1 MLNSFRPYVKALT
14 SDVSDGFNDGKI
26 IKDTP
31 SDAYGDYVA
40 AAEKE
45 KCYYEYFDDSSDF
58 TNTVICG
65 DQTFTYSVDFV
76 LPYAAKYTDFEKFD
90 DSNDF
95 SAVIAV
101 SYADKRIL
109 LCGDMGNDRE
119 TDILNAYKTDPIRMK
134 CDVLKVAHHGSE
146 NSSGRAFISA
156 VDPDYAVISCGLE
169 NSYGHPSKKVVDELL
184 GKATI
189 YRTDMQGVIKLVITA
204 DPSDD
209 IAFSVECDKNDD
221 YLYYSPA
228 EYAPYI
234 NIIKGNKK
242 R

>member
-1 MLNSFRPYVKALT
+1 M
-14 SDVSDGFNDGKI
+14 
-26 IKDTP
+26 
-31 SDAYGDYVA
+31 
-40 AAEKE
+40 
-45 KCYYEYFDDSSDF
+45 
-58 TNTVICG
+58 
-65 DQTFTYSVDFV
+65 
-76 LPYAAKYTDFEKFD
+76 
-90 DSNDF
+90 
-95 SAVIAV
+95 
-101 SYADKRIL
+101 
-109 LCGDMGNDRE
+109 
-119 TDILNAYKTDPIRMK
+119 
-134 CDVLKVAHHGSE
+134 
-146 NSSGRAFISA
+146 
-156 VDPDYAVISCGLE
+156 
-169 NSYGHPSKKVVDELL
+169 VDELL